1 MGSTALEPWPAF
13 GHIHGDGRSH
23 GERVF
28 TFEEPDVA
36 CGERCREKFLARV
49 RHTRVCLMLGVS
61 RRALIE
67 LHGHVVVDFAEDP
80 VEMLCGALQ

>member
-1 MGSTALEPWPAF
+1 
-13 GHIHGDGRSH
+13 
-23 GERVF
+23 
-28 TFEEPDVA
+28 
-36 CGERCREKFLARV
+36 
-49 RHTRVCLMLGVS
+49 MLGVS